1 MEFSRQE
8 YWSGLPFPPQGD
20 LPNPGI
26 ELRSPAL
33 QRDFLPLEPQGKPT
47 SSGSTEINTLMSL
60 CFHLPAYCCCLIS
73 AQPSPKPRSRES
85 LGDAALKGQPLRAKS
100 RVGKEV
106 GALSLQ
112 LCPALCDCMNCSPPG
127 FSVHGISQ
135 ARILEW
141 AAMPS
146 SRGSS

>member
-1 MEFSRQE
+1 M
-8 YWSGLPFPPQGD
+8 
-20 LPNPGI
+20 
-26 ELRSPAL
+26 

-85 LGDAALKGQPLRAKS
+85 LGDAALKGQPLREKS

-135 ARILEW
+135 ARILELV
-141 AAMPS
+141 AISFSKGGCLPS
-146 SRGSS
+146 PREVPDPGIKLTFPALAGGFHLLMQET